1 MTDTKPQRDFGEQ
14 GIFNIRRM
22 KLMAQR
28 TLRLHPEAPPEAKAK
43 LENMIRM
50 ANVAL
55 ASKPPSK

>member
-1 MTDTKPQRDFGEQ
+1 
-14 GIFNIRRM
+14 M